1 MSPAEDYSEFR
12 QGWRVVFAS
21 LVGIGL
27 GLSPVPFYTIGMLA
41 PELARAFHW
50 SFGKIMGGLTVTSL
64 TVLIASPVV
73 GLLADRFGVRKV
85 VLTSIVL
92 FGCAFASFSLTQGSL
107 PLFYLTWGAVALGG
121 AGTLPITWTRAVN
134 NWFDVRKGLAL
145 GLSLLGTGLFG
156 FFIKPICAWL
166 IAHEGWRATYLVIGA
181 MPLTI
186 SLPIAFFFFH
196 DVGERTPRS
205 GTPGTGTSRS
215 ETPSVATQGI
225 DPIVPGMSFAGAL
238 RDWRFWVLAVAFV
251 PISFALGGPIPNMEN
266 ILATHGFDKPNIATL
281 VPFIGLSVIA
291 GRIIGG
297 WLIDRIWAPG
307 VAFVLL
313 SLPAISCWL
322 LAHGPI
328 DHRTALLCIALIGF
342 AAGVEYDL
350 MAFLVARYFGM
361 RSYATIYGTLYGC
374 FALGAG
380 VGPLLFGNAFDKTHS
395 YSHMLVVSCVI
406 LVAAALMLLTL
417 GRYRRFGPDPLPL
430 SGTAPPFYTAA
441 PAPGRTQANM

>member
-1 MSPAEDYSEFR
+1 MSSTPDYSEFR
-12 QGWRVVFAS
+12 QGWRVVLAS

-41 PELARAFHW
+41 PELARTFHW
-50 SFGKIMGGLTVTSL
+50 PFGKIMGGLTITSL
-64 TVLIASPVV
+64 TVLIASPLV

-85 VLTSIVL
+85 ALTSIVL
-92 FGCAFASFSLTQGSL
+92 FGFSFAAFSLTQGSL

-166 IAHEGWRATYLVIGA
+166 IANEGWRVAYLVIGA

-186 SLPIAFFFFH
+186 SLPIAWLLFH
-196 DVGERTPRS
+196 DVDEAAKRTD
-205 GTPGTGTSRS
+205 
-215 ETPSVATQGI
+215 ATRI
-225 DPIVPGMSFAGAL
+225 DPVIVPGMHFAAAL

-251 PISFALGGPIPNMEN
+251 PISFAVGGPIPNMEN
-266 ILATHGFDKPNIATL
+266 ILATEGFDKPRIATL

-297 WLIDRIWAPG
+297 WLIDRLWAPG

-313 SLPAISCWL
+313 SLPAIGCWL
-322 LAHGPI
+322 LAHGPV
-328 DHRTALLCIALIGF
+328 DYRTALLCIGLIGF

-361 RSYATIYGTLYGC
+361 RSYATIYGSLYGC

-417 GRYRRFGPDPLPL
+417 GRYRRFGPDPLQDSKIAPL
-430 SGTAPPFYTAA
+430 FCTAA
-441 PAPGRTQANM
+441 PAPRKTPAST

>member
-1 MSPAEDYSEFR
+1 MRSAQDYSEFR
-12 QGWRVVFAS
+12 QGWRVVLAS

-41 PELARAFHW
+41 PELAREFHW
-50 SFGKIMGGLTVTSL
+50 PFGKIMGGLTITSL
-64 TVLIASPVV
+64 AVLIASPVV

-85 VLTSIVL
+85 ALTSIVL
-92 FGCAFASFSLTQGSL
+92 FGCSFAAFSLTQGSL
-107 PLFYLTWGAVALGG
+107 LLFYLTWGAVAIGG

-134 NWFDVRKGLAL
+134 NRFDVRKGLAL

-181 MPLTI
+181 MPLCI
-186 SLPIAFFFFH
+186 SLPIAWLFFH
-196 DVGERTPRS
+196 DVGERSQRIDEPVMV
-205 GTPGTGTSRS
+205 TGL
-215 ETPSVATQGI
+215 
-225 DPIVPGMSFAGAL
+225 SFAEAL

-251 PISFALGGPIPNMEN
+251 PISFAVGGPIPNMEN
-266 ILATHGFDKPNIATL
+266 ILATQGFDKPSIATL

-297 WLIDRIWAPG
+297 WLIDRAWAPG

-313 SLPAISCWL
+313 SLPAIGCWL

-328 DHRTALLCIALIGF
+328 DYRTALFCIALIGF

-361 RSYATIYGTLYGC
+361 RSYATIYGSLYGC

-380 VGPLLFGNAFDKTHS
+380 VGPLFFGNAFDKTHS
-395 YSHMLVVSCVI
+395 YSGMLVISCVI
-406 LVAAALMLLTL
+406 LVMSALMLLTL
-417 GRYRRFGPDPLPL
+417 GRYRRFERHPL
-430 SGTAPPFYTAA
+430 SETEPPSQTAA
-441 PAPGRTQANM
+441 AVPRTRQ

>member
-1 MSPAEDYSEFR
+1 MSAAQDYSEFR
-12 QGWRVVFAS
+12 QGWRVVVAA

-41 PELARAFHW
+41 PELARTFHW
-50 SFGKIMGGLTVTSL
+50 PFAKIMGGLTITSL
-64 TVLIASPVV
+64 TVLIASPLV
-73 GLLADRFGVRKV
+73 GLLADRFGVRRV
-85 VLTSIVL
+85 ALTSIVL
-92 FGCAFASFSLTQGSL
+92 FGLSFASFSLMQGSL
-107 PLFYLTWGAVALGG
+107 PLFYLTWFAVALGG

-134 NWFDVRKGLAL
+134 NWFDMRKGLAL

-156 FFIKPICAWL
+156 FLIKPICAWL
-166 IAHEGWRATYLVIGA
+166 IANEGWRVAYLVIGA

-186 SLPIAFFFFH
+186 SLPIAWLFFH
-196 DVGERTPRS
+196 DVSEPAKG
-205 GTPGTGTSRS
+205 S
-215 ETPSVATQGI
+215 ETARI
-225 DPIVPGMSFAGAL
+225 DPVIVPGMRFVAAL

-251 PISFALGGPIPNMEN
+251 PISFAVGGPIPNMEN
-266 ILATHGFDKPNIATL
+266 ILATEGFDKPSIATL

-297 WLIDRIWAPG
+297 WLIDRLWAPG

-313 SLPAISCWL
+313 SLPAIGCWL
-322 LAHGPI
+322 LAHGPV
-328 DHRTALLCIALIGF
+328 DYRTALLCIGLIGF

-361 RSYATIYGTLYGC
+361 RSYATIYGSLYGC

-395 YSHMLVVSCVI
+395 YSQMLVVSCVM

-417 GRYRRFGPDPLPL
+417 GRYRRFGPELVQD
-430 SGTAPPFYTAA
+430 SKIAPPFYTAA
-441 PAPGRTQANM
+441 PAPRKTPART